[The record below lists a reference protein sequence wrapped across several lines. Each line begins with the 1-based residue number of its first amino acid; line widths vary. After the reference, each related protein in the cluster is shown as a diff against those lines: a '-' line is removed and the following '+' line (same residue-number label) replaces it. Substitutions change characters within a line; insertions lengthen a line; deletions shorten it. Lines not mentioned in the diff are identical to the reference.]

1 MNKFVDDK
9 GLKRYTDNMRLL
21 LKKKVSKKIKSQVI
35 IGRAIKPR
43 ACEIGGMENWYAFAG
58 SPAIHLPKKVVGVE
72 KVYVKTLNGMDYGSL
87 DRNTYKMSGSV
98 VQLIDSIRF
107 QSANVNCMY
116 RVDKYEI
123 NGTNLSIW
131 LTFKNN
137 AEIQKGTVPWM
148 EINQGKKYD
157 LRKILTPEVIAK
169 IILGLKLDFVPEGVS
184 KTVYEGIVL
193 KRFGLRYKN
202 AKVRDQYPGGAKQ
215 SKKLKWGRLKFVV
228 DKNKPEGPN
237 RLSKRMCGKYRI
249 RLLNNMRNAYMPP
262 ITFFLK
268 RNGDIVM

>member
-9 GLKRYTDNMRLL
+9 GLKRYTDNMKLL
-21 LKKKVSKKIKSQVI
+21 LKKKVSKKMKSQVI

-58 SPAIHLPKKVVGVE
+58 DPTIYLPKGVVGVE
-72 KVYVKTLNGMDYGSL
+72 NVYVKSITDIDYTFI
-87 DRNTYKMSGSV
+87 DHNKCKKHDV
-98 VQLIDSIRF
+98 VVDLKDGY
-107 QSANVNCMY
+107 VNCMY

-123 NGTNLSIW
+123 NEANLLSIW
-131 LTFKNN
+131 LTYKDN
-137 AEIQKGTVPWM
+137 AEIQRGTVSWM

-157 LRKILTPEVIAK
+157 LRKTTTPKFIADVIQSIK
-169 IILGLKLDFVPEGVS
+169 ENPVPEGIS
-184 KTVYEGIVL
+184 RTVYEGIVL
-193 KRFGLRYKN
+193 ERFGLRYKN
-202 AKVRDQYPGGAKQ
+202 SKVRDQYPGGAKQ

-262 ITFFLK
+262 ITFFIK
-268 RNGDIVM
+268 GNRDIVM